1 MEGALDGRGWL
12 ICGERFMICKD
23 SNYKFYIMALIW
35 FTIYVETENC
45 CITCYFPLIFLAF
58 FVLLKGLLIVL
69 IFFYFVNSLFKRK
82 SV

>member
-45 CITCYFPLIFLAF
+45 CITGYFPLIFFSF
-58 FVLLKGLLIVL
+58 FRFIER
-69 IFFYFVNSLFKRK
+69 FVNSVNIFLFFLLFI
-82 SV
+82 